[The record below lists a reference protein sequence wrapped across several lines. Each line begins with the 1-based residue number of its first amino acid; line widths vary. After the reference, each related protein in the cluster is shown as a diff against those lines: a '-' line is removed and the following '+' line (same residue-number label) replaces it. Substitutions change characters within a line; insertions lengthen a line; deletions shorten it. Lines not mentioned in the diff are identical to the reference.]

1 MNNTVLEL
9 DKKRYRGGGG
19 YLIFNY
25 GIEEHSTIKI
35 L

>member
-9 DKKRYRGGGG
+9 DKKRYPGG

>member
-9 DKKRYRGGGG
+9 DKKRYPGGG